1 MGYGFNNPFWFCRLG
16 CFCEFY
22 FAVKEKNRVL
32 TVKRIPTSS
41 GVIIQEVNPK
51 NEKERMISQ
60 TQVKIFRIKM

>member
-1 MGYGFNNPFWFCRLG
+1 MGYGFNNLFWFCRLG
-16 CFCEFY
+16 CFCY

-51 NEKERMISQ
+51 NEKERMIGQ
-60 TQVKIFRIKM
+60 TQVKIFWLKM